1 MIKVQNI
8 SPYKI
13 GISSSYV
20 GTQGR
25 PLYIGL
31 EPSLHMQMTQEE
43 LKKWGNGA
51 KADLASYVQRGQLL
65 VTTMTAVHVVDDLG
79 NVPAPF
85 GAFDL
90 QSAYDTADDLRNVY
104 NTHLLS
110 LAVHGAQDLA
120 NPETL
125 AKPGS
130 LALLTAF
137 ITSFQ
142 GNYTA
147 HIALG
152 AATHTVADSWNPLV
166 PAPVGTLDQNIAALR
181 ELYGRFSGHKKQS
194 NPAGTTTLNPNDI
207 ITYV

>member
-1 MIKVQNI
+1 MIKIQNI
-8 SPYKI
+8 SPHRV
-13 GISSSYV
+13 GISSSYT

-31 EPSLHMQMTQEE
+31 GPWLHMEMTQEE
-43 LKKWGNGA
+43 LKKWGAGA
-51 KADLASYVQRGQLL
+51 KADLASYVQRGELL

-90 QSAYDTADDLRNVY
+90 QSSYDTADDLRNVY
-104 NTHLLS
+104 NAHLLS

-120 NPETL
+120 NPEVL
-125 AKPGS
+125 VKPTS
-130 LALLTAF
+130 LGLLTAF
-137 ITSFQ
+137 LTSFQ

-152 AATHTVADSWNPLV
+152 AATHTIADTWNPLA
-166 PAPVGTLDQNIAALR
+166 PAPVGTLDQNMQALR
-181 ELYGRFSGHKKQS
+181 ELYGLFGGHKKQS
-194 NPAGTTTLNPNDI
+194 NSAGTTTLNPNDI
-207 ITYV
+207 ITYA